1 MDLLIVE
8 SPTKSKTLKK
18 FLGRGF
24 EIMASM
30 GHIRDLPKRELG
42 VDIEDGFRPKYVIIA
57 EKRKVISQLRK
68 GATSADRVYLAPDPD
83 REGEAIAWHI
93 AETIGKANSNI
104 LRATF
109 NEITEG
115 AVREGVAKAG
125 KIDGNKVKAQQARRI
140 LDRLVGY
147 KVSPI
152 LWKTVHGGLS
162 AGRVQSVALRMICER
177 EKAIRDFEPQEY
189 WNIGADFRTDEDE
202 IFRAKLTH
210 IRGKPVKISNRKQA
224 EEAVGGARKESYSVS
239 EVKKEKK
246 RRHPNPPF
254 ITSTLQQEASR
265 RLGFNTKKTM
275 VVAQQLYEG
284 IELGEEGSV
293 GLITYMRTD
302 SIRISQEAR
311 QDAWAFIA
319 QNFGNDYLTKS
330 ERKYRSK
337 GKVQDAHEAIRPTRI
352 DRRPEDVKRFL
363 SKEQVQLYELIWSR
377 LVASEMCAA
386 LFENT
391 TVSIT
396 GGEFLFRAAEAK
408 LLFDGHLRVYQESEE
423 ENGEEEEKT
432 KLPELEVNERLDLL
446 KLHPKQ
452 LFTKPPPRFS
462 EASLVKELEANGIG
476 RPSTYAQIISTL
488 KDRRYVSMEKRRFY
502 STELGEVVS
511 KIVTANFPHI
521 FNVKFTASMEAEL
534 DKIEEGKYDWQQVLR
549 DFYEP
554 FSKSLKR
561 VEANR
566 EDIKKQ
572 IQEETNESCPECG
585 APLVIKWG
593 RNGRFISCSKFPKC
607 KFTKPLEEEEAITTE
622 EKCEKCGSPM
632 VVKSGRY
639 GRFLACSAYPEC
651 KSTKPYHLGIPC
663 SREGCEGK
671 LTEKRSKRGR
681 LFYGCTSYPKCDFAT
696 WDKPV
701 AQECPSCKA
710 KFMVS
715 KSSKAK
721 GEYLKC
727 LECGHQLTAPEE
739 VEAAV

>member
-24 EIMASM
+24 EIMASR

-42 VDIEDGFRPKYVIIA
+42 VDIEDGFRPKYVTIV
-57 EKRKVISQLRK
+57 EKRKIISQLRK

-93 AETIGKANSNI
+93 AEAIGKANSNI

-125 KIDGNKVKAQQARRI
+125 RIDENKVKAQQARRI

-152 LWKTVHGGLS
+152 LWKTVHRGLS

-177 EKAIRDFEPQEY
+177 EKAIREFEPQEY

-210 IRGKPVKISNRKQA
+210 IRGKLIKISNRKQA
-224 EEAVGGARKESYSVS
+224 EEAVEGAKKESYSVS
-239 EVKKEKK
+239 EVKREKK
-246 RRHPNPPF
+246 KRHPNPPF

-265 RLGFNTKKTM
+265 RLGFNTKRTM
-275 VVAQQLYEG
+275 MVAQQLYEG

-311 QDAWAFIA
+311 QDAWGFIA
-319 QNFGNDYLTKS
+319 QNFGNNYLTKS
-330 ERKYRSK
+330 ERKYRSR

-352 DRRPEDVKRFL
+352 DRKPEDVKRFL
-363 SKEQVQLYELIWSR
+363 SKDQLELYELIWSR
-377 LVASEMCAA
+377 LVASEMSPA

-396 GGEFLFRAAEAK
+396 GGEFLFRATEAK
-408 LLFDGHLRVYQESEE
+408 LLFDGYLRVYQESEE
-423 ENGEEEEKT
+423 ENGEKEEKT
-432 KLPELEVNERLDLL
+432 KLPELEVKERLNLL

-488 KDRRYVSMEKRRFY
+488 RDRRYVSMEKRRFF

-511 KIVTANFPHI
+511 KIVTENFPHI

-534 DKIEEGKYDWQQVLR
+534 DKIEEGKYDWQQVLN
-549 DFYEP
+549 DFYTP
-554 FSKSLKR
+554 FSKMLRK

-566 EDIKKQ
+566 QDIKKQ
-572 IQEETNESCPECG
+572 IQEETNESCPDCG

-593 RNGRFISCSKFPKC
+593 RNGRFISCSAYPEC
-607 KFTKPLEEEEAITTE
+607 KFTKPLHEEEAITTE

-639 GRFLACSAYPEC
+639 GKFLACSAYPEC
-651 KSTKPYHLGIPC
+651 KSTKPYDLGIPC
-663 SREGCEGK
+663 PREGCEGK

-681 LFYGCTSYPKCDFAT
+681 IFYGCTSYPKCDFAT

-701 AQECPSCKA
+701 PQECPSCKA

-727 LECGHQLTAPEE
+727 LECGHQLTSPEE

>member
-24 EIMASM
+24 EVMASG
-30 GHIRDLPKRELG
+30 GHIRDLPKNELG
-42 VDIEDGFRPKYVIIA
+42 VDIEDGFRPKYVTLA
-57 EKRKVISQLRK
+57 ERRKIISQLRK
-68 GATSADRVYLAPDPD
+68 GATSAKRVYLAPDPD

-93 AETIGKANSNI
+93 AEAIGEANNNI

-125 KIDGNKVKAQQARRI
+125 EIDENKVKAQQARRI

-152 LWKTVHGGLS
+152 LWKTVHRGLS
-162 AGRVQSVALRMICER
+162 AGRVQSVALRMVCER
-177 EKAIRDFEPQEY
+177 EKAIREFKPSEY
-189 WNIGADFRTDEDE
+189 WNISADFRTNEDE
-202 IFRAKLTH
+202 IFWAKLTH
-210 IRGKPVKISNRKQA
+210 IRCKPVEISNRKQA
-224 EEAVGGARKESYSVS
+224 EEAVEGAKKERYSVS
-239 EVKKEKK
+239 EVKREKK

-265 RLGFNTKKTM
+265 RLGFNTKRTM

-284 IELGEEGSV
+284 IELGEEGSI

-302 SIRISQEAR
+302 SIRISQEAKQGAR
-311 QDAWAFIA
+311 RFIA
-319 QNFGNDYLTKS
+319 QNFGNDYLTES

-352 DRRPEDVKRFL
+352 DRTPEEVRRFL
-363 SKEQVQLYELIWSR
+363 SKDQLQLYELIWSR
-377 LVASEMCAA
+377 LVASEMSPA

-396 GGEFLFRAAEAK
+396 GGEFLFRATEAK
-408 LLFDGHLRVYQESEE
+408 LLFDGYLRVYQESEE
-423 ENGEEEEKT
+423 ENGEKEEKT
-432 KLPELEVNERLDLL
+432 TLPELEANERLDLL

-488 KDRRYVSMEKRRFY
+488 KERRYVSMEKRRFLT
-502 STELGEVVS
+502 TELGEVVS
-511 KIVTANFPHI
+511 KIVTENFPHI
-521 FNVKFTASMEAEL
+521 FNLKFTASMEAEL
-534 DKIEEGKYDWQQVLR
+534 DKIEEGKYDWQQVLN
-549 DFYEP
+549 DFYAP
-554 FSKSLKR
+554 FSKTLKE

-566 EDIKKQ
+566 HDIKKQ
-572 IQEETNESCPECG
+572 IQEKTSESCPECG
-585 APLVIKWG
+585 SPLVIKWG
-593 RNGRFISCSKFPKC
+593 RNGRFISCSKFPEC
-607 KFTKPLEEEEAITTE
+607 KFTKPLHEKEVITTE

-632 VVKSGRY
+632 VVKSGRF
-639 GRFLACSAYPEC
+639 GKFLACSAYPEC
-651 KSTKPYHLGIPC
+651 KSTKPYDLGIPC
-663 SREGCEGK
+663 PREGCEGK

-681 LFYGCTSYPKCDFAT
+681 LFYGCTCYPKCDFAT

-701 AQECPSCKA
+701 LQECPSCKA

-715 KSSKAK
+715 KSSKTK

-727 LECGHQLTAPEE
+727 LECGQQLIAPEK

>member
-24 EIMASM
+24 EIMASR
-30 GHIRDLPKRELG
+30 GHIRDLPKKELG
-42 VDIEDGFRPKYVIIA
+42 VDIEDGFRPKYVTIV

-125 KIDGNKVKAQQARRI
+125 KIDENKVKAQQARRI

-177 EKAIRDFEPQEY
+177 EKAIREFEPQEY
-189 WNIGADFRTDEDE
+189 WNISADFRTDEDE

-210 IRGKPVKISNRKQA
+210 IRGKLIKISNRKQA
-224 EEAVGGARKESYSVS
+224 EEAVGGVKKESYSVS

-363 SKEQVQLYELIWSR
+363 SKEQVELYELIWSR

-396 GGEFLFRAAEAK
+396 GGEFLFRATEAK
-408 LLFDGHLRVYQESEE
+408 LLFDGYLRVYQESEE
-423 ENGEEEEKT
+423 ENGEKEEKT

-511 KIVTANFPHI
+511 KIVTENFPHI

-534 DKIEEGKYDWQQVLR
+534 DKIDEGKYDWQQVLR

-572 IQEETNESCPECG
+572 IQEETSESCPDCG

-593 RNGRFISCSKFPKC
+593 RNGRFISCSAYPEC
-607 KFTKPLEEEEAITTE
+607 KFTKPLQEEEAITTE

-651 KSTKPYHLGIPC
+651 KTTKPYDLGIPC
-663 SREGCEGK
+663 PREGCEGK

-710 KFMVS
+710 RFMVS

-721 GEYLKC
+721 GEYLRC
-727 LECGHQLTAPEE
+727 LECGHQLTSPEE

>member
-24 EIMASM
+24 EIMASR

-42 VDIEDGFRPKYVIIA
+42 VDIEAGFRPKYVTIA
-57 EKRKVISQLRK
+57 DKRKIISQLRK
-68 GATSADRVYLAPDPD
+68 GAASAERVYLAPDPD

-93 AETIGKANSNI
+93 AETIKKANSNI

-115 AVREGVAKAG
+115 AVREGVARAG
-125 KIDGNKVKAQQARRI
+125 EIDENKVKAQQARRI

-152 LWKTVHGGLS
+152 LWKTVHRGLS

-177 EKAIRDFEPQEY
+177 EKAIREFVPQEY
-189 WNIGADFRTDEDE
+189 WNIGADFKTDQDE

-210 IRGKPVKISNRKQA
+210 IHGKPVKISDRKQA
-224 EEAVGGARKESYSVS
+224 EEAVQGAKKESYSVS
-239 EVKKEKK
+239 DVKKEKK
-246 RRHPNPPF
+246 RHHPNPPF

-265 RLGFNTKKTM
+265 RLRFNTKKTM
-275 VVAQQLYEG
+275 IVAQQLYEG
-284 IELGEEGSV
+284 VELGEEGSV

-302 SIRISQEAR
+302 SIRISEEAR
-311 QDAWAFIA
+311 QSARSFIA
-319 QNFGNDYLTKS
+319 KNFGKDYLSSYQRKQSTKG
-330 ERKYRSK
+330 R
-337 GKVQDAHEAIRPTRI
+337 VQDAHEAIRPTRI

-363 SKEQVQLYELIWSR
+363 SEDQLRLYELIWSR
-377 LVASEMCAA
+377 LVASQMSPA

-391 TVSIT
+391 TVSIV
-396 GGEFLFRAAEAK
+396 GGDFLFKAKEAK
-408 LLFDGHLRVYQESEE
+408 LLFDGYLRVYQESEE
-423 ENGEEEEKT
+423 ENGEKEERT
-432 KLPELEVNERLDLL
+432 KLPALKVNEGLYLL
-446 KLHPKQ
+446 QLYPKQ
-452 LFTKPPPRFS
+452 QFTKPPPHFS

-488 KDRRYVSMEKRRFY
+488 KDRRYVSVEKRRFL
-502 STELGEVVS
+502 STELGDVVS
-511 KIVTANFPHI
+511 KIVTENFPDI

-534 DKIEEGKYDWQQVLR
+534 DKIEEGKYEWAQVLK
-549 DFYEP
+549 DFYDP

-561 VEANR
+561 TEANR
-566 EDIKKQ
+566 QDIKKQ
-572 IQEETNESCPECG
+572 IQEETNESCPECE

-593 RNGRFISCSKFPKC
+593 RNGRFISCSEFPKC
-607 KFTKPLEEEEAITTE
+607 KFTKPLHEEEAPTTE

-632 VVKSGRY
+632 VVKNGRF

-651 KSTKPYHLGIPC
+651 KSTKPYDLGIPC
-663 SREGCEGK
+663 PKEGCEGK

-701 AQECPSCKA
+701 PQECPSCKA

-727 LECGHQLTAPEE
+727 LGCGHQLTSPEK

>member
-24 EIMASM
+24 EIMASR
-30 GHIRDLPKRELG
+30 GHIRDLPKKELG
-42 VDIEDGFRPKYVIIA
+42 VDIEDGFRPKYVIIV
-57 EKRKVISQLRK
+57 EKRKIISQLRK

-125 KIDGNKVKAQQARRI
+125 KIDENKVKAQQARRI

-152 LWKTVHGGLS
+152 LWKTVHRGLS

-177 EKAIRDFEPQEY
+177 EKAIREFEPQEY
-189 WNIGADFRTDEDE
+189 WNISADFRTDEDE

-210 IRGKPVKISNRKQA
+210 IRGKLIKISNRKQA
-224 EEAVGGARKESYSVS
+224 EEAVGGAKKESYSVS

-311 QDAWAFIA
+311 QDAWAFIT

-396 GGEFLFRAAEAK
+396 GGEFLFRATEAK
-408 LLFDGHLRVYQESEE
+408 LLFDGYLRVYQESEE
-423 ENGEEEEKT
+423 ENGEKEEKT

-511 KIVTANFPHI
+511 KIVTENFPHI

-572 IQEETNESCPECG
+572 IQEETNESCPDCG

-593 RNGRFISCSKFPKC
+593 RNGRFISCSAYPEC
-607 KFTKPLEEEEAITTE
+607 KFTKPLQEEEAITTE

-651 KSTKPYHLGIPC
+651 KTTKPYHLGIPC
-663 SREGCEGK
+663 PR
-671 LTEKRSKRGR
+671 
-681 LFYGCTSYPKCDFAT
+681 
-696 WDKPV
+696 
-701 AQECPSCKA
+701 
-710 KFMVS
+710 
-715 KSSKAK
+715 
-721 GEYLKC
+721 
-727 LECGHQLTAPEE
+727 
-739 VEAAV
+739 

>member
-24 EIMASM
+24 EIMASR
-30 GHIRDLPKRELG
+30 GHIRDLPKKELG
-42 VDIEDGFRPKYVIIA
+42 VDIEDGFRPKYVTIV
-57 EKRKVISQLRK
+57 EKRKIISQLRK

-125 KIDGNKVKAQQARRI
+125 KIDENKVKAQQARRI

-152 LWKTVHGGLS
+152 LWKTVHRGLS

-189 WNIGADFRTDEDE
+189 WNISADFRTDEDE

-210 IRGKPVKISNRKQA
+210 IRGKLIKISNRKQA
-224 EEAVGGARKESYSVS
+224 EEAVGGAKKESYSVS

-319 QNFGNDYLTKS
+319 QNFGNNYLTKS

-396 GGEFLFRAAEAK
+396 GGEFLFRATEAK
-408 LLFDGHLRVYQESEE
+408 LLFDGYLRVYQESEE
-423 ENGEEEEKT
+423 ENGEKEEKT

-511 KIVTANFPHI
+511 KIVTENFPRI

-572 IQEETNESCPECG
+572 IQEETNESCPDCG

-593 RNGRFISCSKFPKC
+593 RNGRFISCSAYPEC
-607 KFTKPLEEEEAITTE
+607 KFTKPLQEEEAITTE

-639 GRFLACSAYPEC
+639 GKFLACSAYPEC
-651 KSTKPYHLGIPC
+651 KTTKPYDLGIPC
-663 SREGCEGK
+663 PREGCDGR
-671 LTEKRSKRGR
+671 LTERRSKRGR

-710 KFMVS
+710 RFMVS

-727 LECGHQLTAPEE
+727 LECGHQLTSPEE